1 MINNKRGFE
10 SVLFFGRENCI
21 YSNKIKE
28 YLNQNSKTLIYLE
41 SKERNKKI
49 DIRKI
54 KNKKF
59 DFIFCFRSY
68 FILKKKL
75 INQSK
80 YGAINFHPG
89 PPNFRGI
96 GAVNFAI
103 YKNSKFYGSTAHYM
117 DHKIDNGKIIDVVK
131 FKISNKD
138 NIEKILEKTHQI
150 MFSQAIRV
158 IKNCLK
164 NKKYY
169 YSKFKKIKF
178 RWSKK
183 LYTTKDLEKLYEI
196 SVVKNKSNLD
206 RIIKATYTKN
216 FKPFLKIKN
225 RKYFLINND

>member
-1 MINNKRGFE
+1 
-10 SVLFFGRENCI
+10 
-21 YSNKIKE
+21 
-28 YLNQNSKTLIYLE
+28 
-41 SKERNKKI
+41 
-49 DIRKI
+49 
-54 KNKKF
+54 
-59 DFIFCFRSY
+59 
-68 FILKKKL
+68 
-75 INQSK
+75 
-80 YGAINFHPG
+80 
-89 PPNFRGI
+89 
-96 GAVNFAI
+96 
-103 YKNSKFYGSTAHYM
+103 M

-138 NIEKILEKTHQI
+138 NSEKILEKTHQI

-216 FKPFLKIKN
+216 FKPF
-225 RKYFLINND
+225 